1 MLELNSLLKGEESV
15 CVVGLGY
22 VGLPLALAFAKHFK
36 VIGFDKN
43 SQRIKELKLG
53 VDRSRQ
59 VPKEEILTSSIEF
72 TDNETD
78 INKARFIIIAVP
90 TPVDKLKNPDLS
102 FLKSASSLVGKN
114 LKKGS
119 VVVYESTVYP
129 GATEE
134 VCVPILEKESGLIWK
149 RDFFVGYSPE
159 RVNPGDREHTIENVV
174 KVVSGDTEHTIEL
187 VASVYA
193 RVIKAGVYRAKD
205 IKTAEAAKVIE
216 NIQRDINIAL
226 MNELAMIFGRMGLDT
241 KQVLEAASTKWN
253 FLRFEPGLVG
263 GHCIPVDPYYLAH
276 KSLEVGHVPH
286 LILAGRSINE
296 EVPSYIAKQT
306 VKLLI
311 KAGKRVKEAKL
322 AILGIT
328 FKENVP
334 DVRNS
339 KAYELYK
346 ELKDFDIDVYV
357 YDPVAD
363 TEEVFSEYAIELIK
377 DLKAYAPYDGILL
390 AVKHRLFMEGF
401 QLEFYKSITTK
412 PYILLDIKGV
422 YDIKEAKE
430 KGFLYWRL

>member
-1 MLELNSLLKGEESV
+1 MLELESLLKGEERV
-15 CVVGLGY
+15 CLVGLGY
-22 VGLPLALAFAKHFK
+22 VGLPLAIAFAKHFK

-43 SQRIKELKLG
+43 PQRIKELKLG
-53 VDRSRQ
+53 IDRSCQ
-59 VPKEEILTSSIEF
+59 VSKEEILTSSIEL
-72 TDNETD
+72 TDNEKD
-78 INKARFIIIAVP
+78 IMKARLIIIAVP

-102 FLKSASSLVGKN
+102 FLRSASSLVGRN
-114 LKKGS
+114 LKRGS

-134 VCVPILEKESGLIWK
+134 VCVPILEKESGLTWK
-149 RDFFVGYSPE
+149 KDFFVGYSPE
-159 RVNPGDREHTIENVV
+159 RVNPGDREHTIEKVV
-174 KVVSGDTEHTIEL
+174 KVVSGDTERTLEL

-193 RVIKAGVYRAKD
+193 RVIKAGVYKARD

-226 MNELAMIFGRMGLDT
+226 MNELAMILGKMGLDT
-241 KQVLEAASTKWN
+241 KQVLEAAGTKWN

-276 KSLEVGHVPH
+276 RSLEIGHVPH

-296 EVPSYIAKQT
+296 GIPSYIAKQA

-311 KAGKRVKEAKL
+311 KAGKRVKGARL

-339 KAYELYK
+339 KVYELYK
-346 ELKDFDIDVYV
+346 ELKDFGIDVCV

-363 TEEVFSEYAIELIK
+363 AEEVLSEYGIELIK
-377 DLKAYAPYDGILL
+377 NLRDYAPYDGILL
-390 AVKHRLFMEGF
+390 AVKHRLFIESF
-401 QLEFYKSITTK
+401 QLEFYRSIATQ
-412 PYILLDIKGV
+412 PYILIDIKGV
-422 YDIKEAKE
+422 YDIEKAKE
-430 KGFLYWRL
+430 EDFVYWRL

>member
-72 TDNETD
+72 TDNEKD